1 MRYSTE
7 PNYRK
12 YIKGYD
18 FLPFSR
24 WFGDKYGKK
33 FMNTATKIE
42 IDAAR
47 TASKR
52 LIQKAVEATRDL
64 NSW

>member
-1 MRYSTE
+1 
-7 PNYRK
+7 
-12 YIKGYD
+12 
-18 FLPFSR
+18 
-24 WFGDKYGKK
+24 
-33 FMNTATKIE
+33 MNTATKIE

-64 NSW
+64 NS